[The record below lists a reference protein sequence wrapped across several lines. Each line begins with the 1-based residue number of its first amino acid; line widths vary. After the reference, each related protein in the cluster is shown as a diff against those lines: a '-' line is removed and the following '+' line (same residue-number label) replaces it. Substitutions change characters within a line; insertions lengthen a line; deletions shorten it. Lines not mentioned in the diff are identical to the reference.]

1 MYQNFTPTPQINN
14 YNNLPWFSRRPPIH
28 FILVFLEMT
37 PYKFCILWKWPFT
50 QFPIAKFTTHLIY
63 SRVLLFTAVTS
74 NFNSRPLLH
83 ALTKTNQYF
92 ENDPQEN
99 LVGVLSIV
107 LSPDNVIATSKR
119 CTKILAVIF
128 ILKRIIVIIRF
139 LLTPFPFEPNRTLQQ
154 LFDKKSTMLQWW

>member
-1 MYQNFTPTPQINN
+1 MIFKATP
-14 YNNLPWFSRRPPIH
+14 NLFHPSF
-28 FILVFLEMT
+28 FLEMT
-37 PYKFCILWKWPFT
+37 PYKFCILCKWPFT

-74 NFNSRPLLH
+74 NFNSSPLLH

-99 LVGVLSIV
+99 LVGGLSIV

-128 ILKRIIVIIRF
+128 ILKRIIIIKNTIFTNAVSFWTQSHFTTIVRQ
-139 LLTPFPFEPNRTLQQ
+139 EIYNAAMMV
-154 LFDKKSTMLQWW
+154 KSWNNC

>member
-1 MYQNFTPTPQINN
+1 MIFKATPNSFHPSFFQK
-14 YNNLPWFSRRPPIH
+14 WPPINFAYCESDPSPNSH
-28 FILVFLEMT
+28 
-37 PYKFCILWKWPFT
+37 
-50 QFPIAKFTTHLIY
+50 AKFTTHLIY

-74 NFNSRPLLH
+74 NFNSSPLLH

-99 LVGVLSIV
+99 LMGVLSIV

-128 ILKRIIVIIRF
+128 ILKRIIIIRIRF

-154 LFDKKSTMLQWW
+154 FFHKKSTMLQWW

>member
-1 MYQNFTPTPQINN
+1 MIFKATP
-14 YNNLPWFSRRPPIH
+14 NLFHPSF
-28 FILVFLEMT
+28 FLEMT
-37 PYKFCILWKWPFT
+37 PYKLCILWKWPFT

-128 ILKRIIVIIRF
+128 ILKRIIIIKNTIFTNAVSFWTQSHFTTIVRQ
-139 LLTPFPFEPNRTLQQ
+139 EIYNAAMMV
-154 LFDKKSTMLQWW
+154 KSWNNC

>member
-1 MYQNFTPTPQINN
+1 
-14 YNNLPWFSRRPPIH
+14 
-28 FILVFLEMT
+28 MT

-92 ENDPQEN
+92 ENDPQEY
-99 LVGVLSIV
+99 LVVALSIV

-128 ILKRIIVIIRF
+128 ILKRIIIIKNTIFTNAVSFWTQSHFTTIVRQ
-139 LLTPFPFEPNRTLQQ
+139 EIYNAAMMV
-154 LFDKKSTMLQWW
+154 KSWNNC

>member
-1 MYQNFTPTPQINN
+1 MIFKATPNSFHPSF
-14 YNNLPWFSRRPPIH
+14 FS
-28 FILVFLEMT
+28 EMT

-128 ILKRIIVIIRF
+128 ILKRIIIIKNTIFTNAVSFWTQWHFTTIVRQ
-139 LLTPFPFEPNRTLQQ
+139 EICNAAMMV
-154 LFDKKSTMLQWW
+154 KSWNNC

>member
-1 MYQNFTPTPQINN
+1 
-14 YNNLPWFSRRPPIH
+14 
-28 FILVFLEMT
+28 MT
-37 PYKFCILWKWPFT
+37 PYKFCMLWKWPFT

-128 ILKRIIVIIRF
+128 ILKRIIIIKNTSFTNAVSFWTQSHFTTIVRQ
-139 LLTPFPFEPNRTLQQ
+139 EIYNAAMMV
-154 LFDKKSTMLQWW
+154 KSWNNC

>member
-1 MYQNFTPTPQINN
+1 MKVTV
-14 YNNLPWFSRRPPIH
+14 H
-28 FILVFLEMT
+28 
-37 PYKFCILWKWPFT
+37 
-50 QFPIAKFTTHLIY
+50 PIAKFTTHLIY

-74 NFNSRPLLH
+74 NFNLIPLLH

-99 LVGVLSIV
+99 LMGVLSIV

-128 ILKRIIVIIRF
+128 ILKRIIIIKIRF
-139 LLTPFPFEPNRTLQQ
+139 LLTLFPFEPNRTLQQ
-154 LFDKKSTMLQWW
+154 FFDKKSAMLQ

>member
-1 MYQNFTPTPQINN
+1 MIFKATPNSFHPSF
-14 YNNLPWFSRRPPIH
+14 FS
-28 FILVFLEMT
+28 EMT

-74 NFNSRPLLH
+74 NFNLIPLLH

-99 LVGVLSIV
+99 LMGVLSIV

-128 ILKRIIVIIRF
+128 ILKRIIIIKIRF
-139 LLTPFPFEPNRTLQQ
+139 LLTLFPFEPNRTLQQ
-154 LFDKKSTMLQWW
+154 FFDKKSAMLQWW

>member
-1 MYQNFTPTPQINN
+1 MIFKATP
-14 YNNLPWFSRRPPIH
+14 NLFHPSF
-28 FILVFLEMT
+28 FLEMT

-74 NFNSRPLLH
+74 NFNSSPLLH

-99 LVGVLSIV
+99 LMGVLSIV

-128 ILKRIIVIIRF
+128 ILKRIIIIKIRF
-139 LLTPFPFEPNRTLQQ
+139 LLTLFPFEPNRTLQQ
-154 LFDKKSTMLQWW
+154 FFDKKSAMLQWW

>member
-1 MYQNFTPTPQINN
+1 MIFKATPNSFHPSF
-14 YNNLPWFSRRPPIH
+14 FS
-28 FILVFLEMT
+28 EMT

-99 LVGVLSIV
+99 LVGALSIV
-107 LSPDNVIATSKR
+107 LSPDNVIATSKKNFINFHSAAFVTVLTLNLVHAYKFR
-119 CTKILAVIF
+119 IF
-128 ILKRIIVIIRF
+128 QKLPGRPLNNFFV
-139 LLTPFPFEPNRTLQQ
+139 
-154 LFDKKSTMLQWW
+154 